1 MASPYRNED
10 GNAGVGEDGEQFVEM
25 GGEQE
30 DAGRAGDGAGG
41 QLAVDR
47 FGYGG
52 LPGEGAGV
60 AASRWGLC
68 IVRPGAQA
76 RSSRRVGSQRP
87 IEGRDQLGTAESNTR
102 SIACAETSLAQPK
115 VTQDPSPVQR
125 VL

>member
-47 FGYGG
+47 FGYG
-52 LPGEGAGV
+52 AGCP
-60 AASRWGLC
+60 ARARESR
-68 IVRPGAQA
+68 
-76 RSSRRVGSQRP
+76 
-87 IEGRDQLGTAESNTR
+87 
-102 SIACAETSLAQPK
+102 
-115 VTQDPSPVQR
+115 PVDGGFA
-125 VL
+125 

>member
-102 SIACAETSLAQPK
+102 SIVCPACFVSRERFPF
-115 VTQDPSPVQR
+115 
-125 VL
+125 

>member
-1 MASPYRNED
+1 MAPMASPYRNED

-52 LPGEGAGV
+52 LPGEGAGDEGHEPV
-60 AASRWGLC
+60 TGGEGGELRPVNGRSAQFGQGPRGTR
-68 IVRPGAQA
+68 RPGAGEEQPQGRIA
-76 RSSRRVGSQRP
+76 AAKRGQRP
-87 IEGRDQLGTAESNTR
+87 T
-102 SIACAETSLAQPK
+102 
-115 VTQDPSPVQR
+115 
-125 VL
+125 